1 MVLVYHLKS
10 YLFLSSSYS
19 CRQNA
24 YLKQFYNIV
33 NLGENLLKLFMK
45 KFFILVIFLVF
56 SSAYAGGHITNE
68 QKKETIK
75 CLGHYSATAVLPADT
90 IEVTDMEMALASVK
104 VIRSFLQKEE
114 VSDDEMNKGM
124 NEHVDKVYGKPFN
137 KSMNDKCNKFIYKLI
152 PGSKEEIEKLSRTIY
167 AG

>member
-1 MVLVYHLKS
+1 MNK
-10 YLFLSSSYS
+10 FLT
-19 CRQNA
+19 
-24 YLKQFYNIV
+24 
-33 NLGENLLKLFMK
+33 
-45 KFFILVIFLVF
+45 VIFFLVF
-56 SSAYAGGHITNE
+56 TSVHAGGHISKK
-68 QKKETIK
+68 QKQETIQ

-104 VIRSFLQKEE
+104 VIRSFLKREQ

-137 KSMNDKCNKFIYKLI
+137 KDMNNECNKFIYKLI

>member
-1 MVLVYHLKS
+1 MK
-10 YLFLSSSYS
+10 
-19 CRQNA
+19 
-24 YLKQFYNIV
+24 
-33 NLGENLLKLFMK
+33 KLFI
-45 KFFILVIFLVF
+45 ILILTAF
-56 SSAYAGGHITNE
+56 SSAHAGGHITE
-68 QKKETIK
+68 KQKVETIQ

-104 VIRSFLQKEE
+104 VIRSFLQKEQ

-137 KSMNDKCNKFIYKLI
+137 KGMNDKCNKFIYKLI

-167 AG
+167 GG